1 MRLLFEID
9 RKDYDPDGDMFI
21 RPSARGIIFR
31 DGKLAVIYSR
41 ARRYCKFPGGGIES
55 GEDPVDALIR
65 EVKEESGLTVRPD
78 SVREFGYVHRIQKGE
93 REAMF
98 VQDNYYYFCDV
109 EDGQK
114 NIDLTEDEIREDFVP
129 VFLPIEEAIRIN
141 RDFPH
146 TNEMYDTMIERERRV
161 MEMIAEERE
170 TENG

>member
-41 ARRYCKFPGGGIES
+41 VHRYCKFPGGGIES

-78 SVREFGYVHRIQKGE
+78 SIREFGYVHRIQKGE

-114 NIDLTEDEIREDFVP
+114 NVDLTEDEIREDFVP

-141 RDFPH
+141 LDFPH